1 MFCCIRKI
9 NIKLGS
15 YLVIS
20 GTGTFSPFPSQVI
33 SLDVEDAKAT
43 YYDTLRMAG
52 KVNIDPKYPVLRRR
66 CDPKIIIYGYSKD
79 VWKQIQGKVM
89 FGNGVTWM
97 CLISLYLSVDRRKE
111 YSVISLC
118 PPE

>member
-20 GTGTFSPFPSQVI
+20 GTGTFTPSPSQVI

-66 CDPKIIIYGYSKD
+66 CDPEI
-79 VWKQIQGKVM
+79 
-89 FGNGVTWM
+89 GNVATS
-97 CLISLYLSVDRRKE
+97 IRNILYTELLT
-111 YSVISLC
+111 Y
-118 PPE
+118 